1 MNVKVYKVLMVF
13 ASTAEAVA
21 VFAVV
26 ARLEASTAPRAPF
39 GLWKIRPR
47 SRKLVGGGRHI
58 FSSGDK

>member
-39 GLWKIRPR
+39 GL
-47 SRKLVGGGRHI
+47 LED
-58 FSSGDK
+58 SSPFA